1 MKLVVSL
8 FMKLAILYME
18 LVMLFV
24 IVNKS
29 RAVRGRNVCYVT
41 LKSENA

>member
-29 RAVRGRNVCYVT
+29 RIVQGRNVCSVT
-41 LKSENA
+41 LESENA